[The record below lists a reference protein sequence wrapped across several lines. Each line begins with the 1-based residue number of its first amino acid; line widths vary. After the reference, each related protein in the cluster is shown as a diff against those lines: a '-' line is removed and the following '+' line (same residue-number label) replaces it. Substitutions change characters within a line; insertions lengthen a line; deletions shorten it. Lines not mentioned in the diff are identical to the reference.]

1 MKIPMSREH
10 RSRANQLVRDA
21 YQALN
26 QLRQEKLQLDP
37 ENQAQLMHV
46 LGALDDF
53 DYGLRRQPL
62 AET

>member
-26 QLRQEKLQLDP
+26 QEKLQLDP

-53 DYGLRRQPL
+53 DYGLRSQPL